1 LFHQCEDLIADERD
15 RITHPTRK
23 GFLKKETSL
32 LSVIFTSASLNGEAT
47 GKVYDMSRSSYGFF
61 TRSVVLT
68 LVLLC
73 TIFFA
78 TGAGAAD
85 TGAAGNAVQKA
96 PVNPEFVAY
105 TQARAD
111 GLDTLSAQVTE
122 DGHPLGLIPS
132 PISREITDMP
142 IAVSGT
148 GGSAYDAVPV
158 PTSYNLSTH
167 GKVSPVKDQG
177 NFGTCWAFAT
187 YGSLEST
194 LMPATT
200 FDFSE
205 KNLAN
210 RAGFDISV
218 PNGGGNMWMSTA
230 YLTRWNGP
238 VNEATDPYPTV
249 GWTTSSAYA
258 PVKHVQNVVFFP
270 ARTSATDNAKIK
282 SAILNYGAVYSAFWW
297 NSTYYKPATA
307 SYYLPFNT
315 KADVYGTYDGGHAV
329 TIIGWNDS
337 YPASNF
343 KNAPAGNGAW
353 LVKNSWGTTW
363 GKGGFFWVSYY
374 DKYFGSRDHSADALY
389 TKDTAQFRAESTGN
403 YKKIYSRDKLGEV
416 SDYYMTFSP
425 KTGTF
430 ANVYTA
436 TANGNISAVGFYTTD
451 INVPVTIKIYK
462 NPTTASP
469 ETGTLATTYTTT
481 LANMGYNTVKLPAAQ
496 RVKILSG
503 KKFSVVVTVA
513 NPTNTLYIPV
523 EENYPGYSSGVV
535 SSTGQ
540 AYVVGSGGWVDWYT
554 LVPDSHICLKAYTIK

>member
-1 LFHQCEDLIADERD
+1 
-15 RITHPTRK
+15 
-23 GFLKKETSL
+23 
-32 LSVIFTSASLNGEAT
+32 
-47 GKVYDMSRSSYGFF
+47 MSRSSYGFF

-85 TGAAGNAVQKA
+85 AGAAGNAVQKA

-105 TQARAD
+105 TQARAA
-111 GLDTLSAQVTE
+111 GLDTLSAPVTE

-158 PTSYNLSTH
+158 PTSYNLSTYN
-167 GKVSPVKDQG
+167 KVSPVKDQG

-238 VNEATDPYPTV
+238 VNEATDPYPTG

-270 ARTSATDNAKIK
+270 GRTSATDNAKIK

-315 KADVYGTYDGGHAV
+315 KEDVYGTYDGGHAV

-343 KNAPAGNGAW
+343 KNAPAGDGAW

-403 YKKIYSRDKLGEV
+403 YKKIYSYDKLGEV
-416 SDYYMTFSP
+416 GDYYYGTA
-425 KTGTF
+425 KTGSF

-436 TANGNISAVGFYTTD
+436 TANGNISAVGFYATD
-451 INVPVTIKIYK
+451 VNANVTIKIYK
-462 NPTTASP
+462 NPTSSP
-469 ETGTLATTYTTT
+469 TTGTLVATYTKNF
-481 LANMGYNTVKLPAAQ
+481 LPMGYNTVKLPAAQ
-496 RVKILSG
+496 KVKINSG
-503 KKFSVVVTVA
+503 QKFAVVVKVK
-513 NPTNTLYIPV
+513 NPSYDWYIPV
-523 EENYPGYSSGVV
+523 EYNWAGYSSGVV
-535 SSTGQ
+535 STAGQ
-540 AYVVGSGGWVDWYT
+540 AYALSGSTWTDWHT
-554 LVPDSHICLKAYTIK
+554 IHPNQHICLKAYTIK